1 MTEIQGACLEQ
12 LSLIQ
17 DQPVRVLD
25 SCRGDWWLVCTI
37 PEDEETEGV
46 AGDRPKEGWV
56 RADLLAEE
64 GKSLVGV
71 AGGSGPGKDGSSE
84 PGRMGSEQ
92 TFCRLG

>member
-71 AGGSGPGKDGSSE
+71 AGGVVQ
-84 PGRMGSEQ
+84 GRMGRVNQGGWGQS
-92 TFCRLG
+92 RPSAG